1 MRRSQRLQC
10 SLCVRSAAQFLKCAA
25 EEPSRRTL
33 FCEHT
38 LEYLL
43 MNERKGLLRRL
54 KRLWV
59 GHRTLLVGEGS
70 ARSIH
75 PALGVA
81 GGKDAK
87 GWQCSL
93 SLHLE
98 KLQRGKRKRMWMC
111 VCGSFLVMTLSRR
124 ATGFAAAMGLR
135 SPRLLIRHNWD
146 FQNFWRASSSPSPA
160 RVVLVKTLA
169 KKFNRHCGGKLVA

>member
-10 SLCVRSAAQFLKCAA
+10 SLCVQSAAQFLKCAA

-87 GWQCSL
+87 GWQCP
-93 SLHLE
+93 
-98 KLQRGKRKRMWMC
+98 
-111 VCGSFLVMTLSRR
+111 LSRSAPGKAPER
-124 ATGFAAAMGLR
+124 KAKENA
-135 SPRLLIRHNWD
+135 NVCVW
-146 FQNFWRASSSPSPA
+146 
-160 RVVLVKTLA
+160 VVLGYDSIKTCHRL
-169 KKFNRHCGGKLVA
+169 CGGDGIALATPTH